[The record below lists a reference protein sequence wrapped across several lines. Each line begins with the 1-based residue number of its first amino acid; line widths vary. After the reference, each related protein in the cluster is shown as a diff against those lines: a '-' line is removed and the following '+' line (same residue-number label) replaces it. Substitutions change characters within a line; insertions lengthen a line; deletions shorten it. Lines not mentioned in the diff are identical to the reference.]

1 MPREKKPERSSKA
14 ISEDLRRAIAER
26 DKAEEKEA
34 ARARQLE
41 DAQNRLKA
49 AKNTVRRLKGE
60 LDEAM
65 GAGR

>member
-1 MPREKKPERSSKA
+1 MPREKKPERASKT
-14 ISEDLRRAIAER
+14 ITEDLRRAVAER
-26 DKAEEKEA
+26 DKAAEKEA
-34 ARARQLE
+34 ARARQLD
-41 DAQNRLKA
+41 DAQGRHKA